1 MSDSITTVGQTRPD
15 DALQVSGAAAAELLC
30 IQAADDVF
38 SSAQDR
44 QALSE
49 LLLQVLTSL
58 WCNYGHYCSEVTLL
72 PRISSNRC
80 GVNAC
85 VQSPSTVI
93 ATTRRGGHCGFF
105 HSYSAKRRA
114 SFIRQFASV
123 CVKEMAALSVCVHR
137 WADEAAIEFLR
148 AASPALH
155 HH

>member
-72 PRISSNRC
+72 PHMQLHFVESLWSEC
-80 GVNAC
+80 
-85 VQSPSTVI
+85 
-93 ATTRRGGHCGFF
+93 
-105 HSYSAKRRA
+105 
-114 SFIRQFASV
+114 
-123 CVKEMAALSVCVHR
+123 
-137 WADEAAIEFLR
+137 LR
-148 AASPALH
+148 AVAFDGYRHDTPRWSLRLFPFL
-155 HH
+155 